1 MNTTEYARRIAAELE
16 YTLSRVDADAA
27 EALADAI
34 LGAGK
39 VFVAGA
45 GRSGF
50 AAKAFAMRLMH
61 LGFNTFVVGETTT
74 PDLAP
79 GDLLFIASGSGE
91 TGSLVV
97 MARKARSI
105 GAKLATITVRP
116 EGTIA
121 SLADVVV
128 RVPAPTPK
136 VDTGDGFTSIQP
148 MGSLFE
154 QSAFVY
160 LDAVVMRLMERLGTD
175 SHRMFEHHAN
185 LE

>member
-61 LGFNTFVVGETTT
+61 LGFNTYVVGETTT

-105 GAKLATITVRP
+105 GAKLA
-116 EGTIA
+116 IA
-121 SLADVVV
+121 YELIEK
-128 RVPAPTPK
+128 PA
-136 VDTGDGFTSIQP
+136 V
-148 MGSLFE
+148 
-154 QSAFVY
+154 
-160 LDAVVMRLMERLGTD
+160 AVET
-175 SHRMFEHHAN
+175 EA
-185 LE
+185 EEA